1 MTRIVLITAAFMVFN
16 SDIIKSHSAN
26 TIKINGIHFEMNGKP
41 FEYTGISFFNAI
53 YNPEFN
59 RSSEARRNYLRK
71 FNEFGINVLRVW
83 CQWDNA
89 RGFIDGGKG
98 KTMYEA
104 DGTLNQV
111 WLGKLIEIISDAD
124 SEGTV
129 ILLVLF
135 SRESWNENIRL
146 TDEASDRSVAEMTRI
161 LMPYRNL
168 VFQLWN
174 EFNYR
179 TLDYVKI
186 IKSIDK
192 ERLVTNSPGYAGEL
206 GTSEENRALD
216 YLSPHT
222 TRDDNRHWEIS
233 SDEIRYLVYKFRKP
247 VVDDEPARRGTSRFG
262 GPGTPVFPADHI
274 IHIYNVWKTGGYAIY
289 HHDMFQTGYG
299 NEAIPPNGIPLP
311 GFSDYHD
318 TVFEF
323 LKNKER
329 YLDLLR
335 R

>member
-222 TRDDNRHWEIS
+222 TPDDNRHWEIS